1 MSFDV
6 SYPGSLKGRFTVPGD
21 RRLTLAAMAFGMFAH
36 GEITIINASP
46 APDVISFSRFLERNG
61 AGVERIDTTITING
75 GTQEGPVRI
84 DSGVPDDT
92 LHVVIAS
99 VVFSGGTVMIEEGA
113 GARSQMVKPLLEI
126 LHRLGLA
133 ENAVVEQSGDLVLS
147 GAELKQHDVIQ
158 TANPWAFEAVA
169 TASAAAQRPVAV
181 LFPAP
186 AVSHSR
192 KLVQALGC
200 IESRPNKRL
209 ESETELSMRLARASG
224 DKTLEIREL
233 SWHGPPEGTLRIPGD
248 VTLAAAV
255 CGAATILERSDVI
268 VKDILWE
275 QGRRGFFEALR
286 RMKASIDV
294 QQDNG
299 PYSFD
304 AATIRVKWSMNEGV
318 EISQEQ
324 ALTMTSE
331 LLLLGAV
338 AAYAQGNTVLSCGPD
353 VTGVKSDV
361 LKKMVRGLGA
371 LGAHVGDYRDG
382 MVLNGGRELRGA
394 AVDTGGNPDIALAL
408 TLAALRASG
417 TTTIE
422 GCEKDCSPIDDFLRL
437 VGELARR

>member
-21 RRLTLAAMAFGMFAH
+21 RRLTLAAMAFGMFAR
-36 GEITIINASP
+36 GEVTIINASP
-46 APDVISFSRFLERNG
+46 APDVVSFSRFLERNG
-61 AGVERIDTTITING
+61 AGVERVDTTITING
-75 GTQEGPVRI
+75 GTPEGPVRI

-92 LHVVIAS
+92 IHVVIAS
-99 VVFSGGTVMIEEGA
+99 AVFSGGRVMVEEGA
-113 GARSQMVKPLLEI
+113 GTRSHVVKPLLEL

-133 ENAVVEQSGDLVLS
+133 ENAVAEQSGDVVLS
-147 GAELKQHDVIQ
+147 GAELQPRDVVQ
-158 TANPWAFEAVA
+158 TTNPWAFEAVA
-169 TASAAAQRPVAV
+169 TASAAAQRPVTV
-181 LFPAP
+181 LFPSP

-200 IESRPNKRL
+200 VESHPDERL
-209 ESETELSMRLARASG
+209 ESESELSMRLARASG
-224 DKTLEIREL
+224 SKTLEIREVA
-233 SWHGPPEGTLRIPGD
+233 WHGPPEGTLRIPGD

-255 CGAATILERSDVI
+255 CGAATILERSDVM

-275 QGRRGFFEALR
+275 QGRRGFFDALR
-286 RMKASIDV
+286 RMKVSIAV
-294 QQDNG
+294 QQDNDQ
-299 PYSFD
+299 YSFD
-304 AATIRVKWSMNEGV
+304 AATVRVSWSMNEGV

-338 AAYAQGNTVLSCGPD
+338 AAYAQGNSVLASGRD

-371 LGAHVGDYRDG
+371 LGAHTGDYRNG

-422 GCEKDCSPIDDFLRL
+422 GCEKDCSPVGDFLRL
-437 VGELARR
+437 VGELARL